1 MFDYMDYD
9 SEQAIV
15 DECKSLSPKLL
26 RWLASNHPDNRTR
39 KTFLNLTNVRIGEGT
54 VINAGFVVSD
64 DYLPLLTIGDRVAI
78 SPNVTVICAS
88 SPNNSKLPEIKG
100 VPEKYIKSSPVSI
113 GDDTWLGAGVIILP
127 GVHIGKSCIV
137 GAGAVVTKNVEDYS
151 VVAGNPAQNLRT
163 IRNNMSSN

>member
-1 MFDYMDYD
+1 MDYD

-39 KTFLNLTNVRIGEGT
+39 KIFLNLTNVRIGDGT

-64 DYLPLLTIGDRVAI
+64 DYLPLLTIGERVAI

-88 SPNNSKLPEIKG
+88 SPNNSKLSETKG
-100 VPEKYIKSSPVSI
+100 VSEKYIKSLPISI
-113 GDDTWLGAGVIILP
+113 GDDTWLGAGVIVLP
-127 GVHIGKSCIV
+127 GVRIGKNCIV
-137 GAGAVVTKNVEDYS
+137 GAGAVVNKHIEDNS
-151 VVAGNPAQNLRT
+151 VVVGNPVRA
-163 IRNNMSSN
+163 IREIYE